1 LKDIIYLSLNSQNN
15 WMIIPGKFNLKL
27 LKNKI
32 SKIKNEVSIK
42 NGIEFGG
49 ILFMR
54 NKWL

>member
-1 LKDIIYLSLNSQNN
+1 LREIIYLSLNSQNN

-32 SKIKNEVSIK
+32 NKIK

-49 ILFMR
+49 ILVMR